1 MPGQEPRGHWP
12 AGRVLAAGVTGGGV
26 ACYGY
31 ALCPGLL
38 GSLPLSQ
45 RATGIANL
53 WLAGGGVFPGPGV
66 ANVLRSGLRAAA
78 LADATLSGN
87 A

>member
-1 MPGQEPRGHWP
+1 MARRSS
-12 AGRVLAAGVTGGGV
+12 AGRGRQGGGA

-31 ALCPGLL
+31 ALRPGLL
-38 GSLPLSQ
+38 GSLPLSP